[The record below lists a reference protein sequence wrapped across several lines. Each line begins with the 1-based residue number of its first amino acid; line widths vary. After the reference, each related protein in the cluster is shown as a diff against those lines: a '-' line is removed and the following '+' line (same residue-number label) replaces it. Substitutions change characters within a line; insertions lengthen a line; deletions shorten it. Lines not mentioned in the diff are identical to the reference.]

1 MYKFQAAAPEK
12 TAVLVIDMIKDFVK
26 EGFPMYFPQGGA
38 IIPPMKAFID
48 TCRAKGMPVIFTTQT
63 HKLNDADM
71 GFYGR
76 LMDPIGSHAICRE
89 GGEGAEIVEELG
101 MQPSD
106 MLVVKHNY
114 SAFYGTDLDLMLRSM
129 KVTNVVIVGVCT
141 EMCCAATA
149 REAINHGYETAFIS
163 DLTATFD
170 YPDLGFGAFSSD
182 DVQRSVLTI
191 MRMTT
196 CDVMAAADFLAIG

>member
-1 MYKFQAAAPEK
+1 MYNIPAVKPEK
-12 TAVLVIDMIKDFVK
+12 TAVLVIDMIKDFVG

-38 IIPPMKAFID
+38 IIEPMKEFVD
-48 TCRAKGMPVIFTTQT
+48 KCRDKGMPVIFTTQT
-63 HKLNDADM
+63 HKENNADM
-71 GFYGR
+71 GKYGR
-76 LMDPIGSHAICRE
+76 LMEPIGAHVICKE
-89 GGEGAEIVEELG
+89 GAEGAEIVEGLG
-101 MQPSD
+101 MKDED

-114 SAFYGTDLDLMLRSM
+114 SAFYGTELDIMLHTM
-129 KVTNVVIVGVCT
+129 GIETVVIVGVCT

-170 YPDLGFGAFSSD
+170 YPDIGFGANSSQD
-182 DVQRSVLTI
+182 IQNTVLSI

-196 CDVMAAADFLAIG
+196 CDVMTAAEFLEK

>member
-1 MYKFQAAAPEK
+1 MYKIPDVAPEK

-63 HKLNDADM
+63 HRLNNADM

-76 LMDPIGSHAICRE
+76 LMEPIGAHAICVE
-89 GGEGAEIVEELG
+89 GGEGAEIVDELG
-101 MQPSD
+101 MQDTD

-129 KVTNVVIVGVCT
+129 KISNVIIVGVCT
-141 EMCCAATA
+141 EMCCASTA
-149 REAINHGYETAFIS
+149 RDAINHGYETAFIS

-170 YPDLGFGAFSSD
+170 YPDVGFGAHSSQD
-182 DVQRSVLTI
+182 IQNAVLSI
-191 MRMTT
+191 LRVTT
-196 CDVMAAADFLAIG
+196 CEVMTAEDFLAR